1 MADQDLN
8 DKRTADR
15 LRRDMQ
21 ASDAPK
27 AWAAY
32 QADLER
38 TRARTAALRAER
50 LAREAAATAGTG
62 AAAAPAPAQRK
73 RRSRSPA

>member
-1 MADQDLN
+1 MTEQSLD
-8 DKRTADR
+8 DKRAADR
-15 LRRDMQ
+15 LKRELQ
-21 ASDAPK
+21 AAEAPK

-50 LAREAAATAGTG
+50 LAREAAAQRRATP
-62 AAAAPAPAQRK
+62 AAPAPARK
-73 RRSRSPA
+73 RRSRSS